1 MDTNFLKKVNNLKQN
16 KSVFKPNLTTFLSF
30 AVAKKKIKK
39 NIKIL
44 DLGCGNGVIG
54 ILLFKEKKINK
65 IYASDISK
73 NAIKNAL
80 YNYKKNKIK
89 YDLRQG
95 SLFIP
100 WSKGNNQNKF
110 DYIISD
116 VSAISSL
123 VAKKSTWFKNNIP
136 CDTGKDGTKFTIKVI
151 KESKNFLN
159 KKGKLQIA
167 ILSLSN
173 RKKIF
178 NYAKINFKKIKV
190 EAVSNWFVPKEML
203 RFKNLLDKYKAKGY
217 INYDYKFNNIICKT
231 EILVCEHPI

>member
-1 MDTNFLKKVNNLKQN
+1 MNTNFIKKVSNLKQN

-30 AVAKKKIKK
+30 AVARKKVKK

-54 ILLFKEKKINK
+54 ILLFKEKKIHK

-73 NAIKNAL
+73 SAIKNAL

-95 SLFIP
+95 SLFTP
-100 WSKGNNQNKF
+100 WSKGINQNKF

-190 EAVSNWFVPKEML
+190 EGVSNWFVPKEML

-231 EILVCEHPI
+231 EILVCEYPI

>member
-1 MDTNFLKKVNNLKQN
+1 M
-16 KSVFKPNLTTFLSF
+16 
-30 AVAKKKIKK
+30 
-39 NIKIL
+39 KIL

-65 IYASDISK
+65 INASDISK
-73 NAIKNAL
+73 SAIKNAL

-100 WSKGNNQNKF
+100 WSKDNNQNKF
-110 DYIISD
+110 DYIIND

-123 VAKKSTWFKNNIP
+123 VAKKSTWFKNDIP
-136 CDTGKDGTKFTIKVI
+136 CDAGKDGTKFTIKVI
-151 KESKNFLN
+151 KKSKNFLN

-173 RKKIF
+173 RKKLLILQ
-178 NYAKINFKKIKV
+178 KRILKKLK
-190 EAVSNWFVPKEML
+190 SKQRHTGLCPK
-203 RFKNLLDKYKAKGY
+203 KCYN
-217 INYDYKFNNIICKT
+217 
-231 EILVCEHPI
+231 